1 MEIACMRRPVRAYV
15 AIPRA
20 RGLDE
25 VGDGGAVGQ
34 KHAPVATWQRE
45 RETVRGA
52 TEVVYGRGIIGSCYH
67 RMRPFHLA
75 PSRWAHHPG
84 NPKPQPSSTTCH
96 VASCRDE

>member
-45 RETVRGA
+45 KGDSQRGH
-52 TEVVYGRGIIGSCYH
+52 GGSIRTWYH
-67 RMRPFHLA
+67 RELL
-75 PSRWAHHPG
+75 S
-84 NPKPQPSSTTCH
+84 
-96 VASCRDE
+96 